1 MSTTG
6 KAIPCTQAYIAELE
20 AAFACKISQ
29 HQDDRRRVA
38 RALTCHVVTT
48 ANLLYPSLIPG
59 TQLRFTAEKL
69 LRCAIAASS
78 FGSDASPI
86 VFARLIVVP
95 VDHAFHAVLHKADA
109 TIEDRRV
116 TLLDDVSIR
125 AVGVRAFNVVWVLL
139 EVLLCCL
146 LSVPMATLVS
156 L

>member
-20 AAFACKISQ
+20 AAFA
-29 HQDDRRRVA
+29 
-38 RALTCHVVTT
+38 CHVVTT

-146 LSVPMATLVS
+146 LSVLFKSIGSRHAANF
-156 L
+156 